1 LLSVFVLNFCLTI
14 LAIFDQSSF
23 LVWEM
28 GGGGRDW
35 GGGKRCWV
43 DLYETLPAFY
53 FGTPPPP
60 PPPAP
65 SVPKGGRGVTAAG
78 REQEGE
84 CEGM

>member
-28 GGGGRDW
+28 GGGGEI
-35 GGGKRCWV
+35 GVAG
-43 DLYETLPAFY
+43 TLLGLNFL
-53 FGTPPPP
+53 TPSPP

>member
-1 LLSVFVLNFCLTI
+1 MGDEGGGEIGVAGTLLGLNFLTP
-14 LAIFDQSSF
+14 S
-23 LVWEM
+23 
-28 GGGGRDW
+28 
-35 GGGKRCWV
+35 
-43 DLYETLPAFY
+43 
-53 FGTPPPP
+53 P

>member
-28 GGGGRDW
+28 GGGG
-35 GGGKRCWV
+35 GGSFW
-43 DLYETLPAFY
+43 AAA
-53 FGTPPPP
+53 PP

>member
-1 LLSVFVLNFCLTI
+1 MG
-14 LAIFDQSSF
+14 D
-23 LVWEM
+23 
-28 GGGGRDW
+28 GGGG
-35 GGGKRCWV
+35 GGEIGV
-43 DLYETLPAFY
+43 AGTLRGFNFRTPA
-53 FGTPPPP
+53 PPP